1 MDALRTRIVS
11 LAVVASALAL
21 VCFGLPLAVAVSQYA
36 QVYREV
42 DLERQ
47 ADRAASRI
55 ALDLYEGEDIDNEQ
69 LEDYDTLTFRSAYD
83 TEGRLLLGRGP
94 TTADEFVRGAAEGEA
109 SAGRAGGEIVVAVPV
124 TQGGDLVG
132 VVRVSG
138 SQEDLL
144 WPVAVAWL
152 GMGGL
157 AVVALG
163 LVWLLARRQAR
174 RLARPL
180 DDLAVAARRLGD
192 GDFSVRV
199 PDVVYAE
206 IDAVAVSLN
215 RTAARLDD
223 LVSRERAFSAEASHQ
238 LRTPL
243 TSLRLGLESALARP
257 DGDLRGAI
265 DAGLAAADRI
275 ESTIDEL
282 LTLARDRGRSLDALH
297 VGTLLPQLVA
307 PWAERLGSAGRS
319 LRIDVAPRTPPAMA
333 SAAAVRQVL
342 TVLLDNAVVHGAGP
356 VTVTVRD
363 AGGAVAVEVG
373 DEGPG
378 MPEDGGDLFSRRPR
392 ADGHGIGL
400 ALARRLAEAEGG
412 HLRLARPAPPVFAL
426 LLPAARP
433 R

>member
-1 MDALRTRIVS
+1 VRTRIVG

-21 VCFGLPLAVAVSQYA
+21 VCFGLPLAVAVAQYA
-36 QVYREV
+36 VVYRQV

-47 ADRAASRI
+47 ADRAVSRV
-55 ALDLYEGEDIDNEQ
+55 ALDLAVGEEPENDE
-69 LEDYDTLTFRSAYD
+69 LEDYDTLTFRSVYAD
-83 TEGRLLLGRGP
+83 GERLLGRGP
-94 TTADEFVRGAAEGEA
+94 DEADFWVRQAAREGVAQNGTAD
-109 SAGRAGGEIVVAVPV
+109 GEIIVAVPV
-124 TQGGDLVG
+124 IHEGDVVG

-138 SQEDLL
+138 RQSDLL
-144 WPVAVAWL
+144 WPVAVAWAA
-152 GMGGL
+152 MVGL

-180 DDLAVAARRLGD
+180 DDLATAARRLGD

-199 PDVVYAE
+199 PDVAYAE

-223 LVSRERAFSAEASHQ
+223 LVARERAFSAEASHQ

-243 TSLRLGLESALARP
+243 TSLRLGLESALERP
-257 DGDLRGAI
+257 GGDLRGAI
-265 DAGLAAADRI
+265 GAGLAAADRI
-275 ESTIDEL
+275 ENTIDEL
-282 LTLARDRGRSLDALH
+282 LALARDRKRSLEALH
-297 VGTLLPQLVA
+297 VGALLPQLVE
-307 PWAERLGSAGRS
+307 PWAARLGSDGRP
-319 LRIDVAPRTPPAMA
+319 LDIEVAPRTPPAMA

-342 TVLLDNAVVHGAGP
+342 TVLLDNAVVHGAGR
-356 VTVTVRD
+356 VTVAVRD
-363 AGGAVAVEVG
+363 VGGAVAVEVG
-373 DEGPG
+373 DEGAG
-378 MPEDGGDLFSRRPR
+378 VADEDSADLFSRRER

>member
-1 MDALRTRIVS
+1 MRTRIVS

-21 VCFGLPLAVAVSQYA
+21 VCFGLPLAVAVAQYA
-36 QVYREV
+36 VVYRQV

-47 ADRAASRI
+47 ADRAASRV
-55 ALDLYEGEDIDNEQ
+55 AVDLGNDDGDEVINEQ
-69 LEDYDTLTFRSAYD
+69 LEDYDTLTFRSLYGVD
-83 TEGRLLLGRGP
+83 GEWLLGRGP
-94 TTADEFVRGAAEGEA
+94 TTADRFVREAAQGAASNGA
-109 SAGRAGGEIVVAVPV
+109 ADGEIVVAVPV
-124 TQGGDLVG
+124 VHEGDVVG

-138 SQEDLL
+138 RQQDLL
-144 WPVAVAWL
+144 WPVAAAWL
-152 GMGGL
+152 AMGGL

-180 DDLAVAARRLGD
+180 DDLAVAAQRLGD

-265 DAGLAAADRI
+265 GAGLAAADRI
-275 ESTIDEL
+275 ETTIDEL
-282 LTLARDRGRSLDALH
+282 LTLARDRNRSLEALH
-297 VGTLLPQLVA
+297 VGALLPQLVQ
-307 PWAERLGSAGRS
+307 PWAQRLGSAGRT
-319 LRIDVAPRTPPAMA
+319 LRTDVAPRTPPAMA

-342 TVLLDNAVVHGAGP
+342 TVLLDNAVVHGAGT

-373 DEGPG
+373 DEGSG
-378 MPEDGGDLFSRRPR
+378 VPEDGGDLFSRRPR

-426 LLPAARP
+426 LLPVARP

>member
-1 MDALRTRIVS
+1 VRTRIVS

-36 QVYREV
+36 VVYREV

-47 ADRAASRI
+47 ADRAASRV
-55 ALDLYEGEDIDNEQ
+55 AVDLGEGEEVINEE
-69 LEDYDTLTFRSAYD
+69 LEDYDTLTFRSLYD
-83 TEGRLLLGRGP
+83 LDGERLLGRGP
-94 TTADEFVRGAAEGEA
+94 DTADRFVLAAEEGEA
-109 SAGRAGGEIVVAVPV
+109 STGSADGEIVVAVPV
-124 TQGGDLVG
+124 LHEGEVVG

-138 SQEDLL
+138 RQSDLL
-144 WPVAVAWL
+144 WPVSVAWL
-152 GMGGL
+152 AMAGL
-157 AVVALG
+157 GVVALG

-180 DDLAVAARRLGD
+180 HDLATAARRLGD

-199 PDVVYAE
+199 PDVAYAE

-243 TSLRLGLESALARP
+243 TTLRLSLESAMARP

-282 LTLARDRGRSLDALH
+282 LALARDRHRTLEALH
-297 VGTLLPQLVA
+297 VGALLPQLVE
-307 PWAERLGSAGRS
+307 PWAERLRGDGRE

-342 TVLLDNAVVHGAGP
+342 TVLLDNAVVHGAGT

-363 AGGAVAVEVG
+363 AGGAVAVEVADKG
-373 DEGPG
+373 AGL
-378 MPEDGGDLFSRRPR
+378 PEDGELFSRRPR